1 MFMQV
6 SSFLLIEES
15 LKRLEP
21 EPQSDQ
27 DYQNSTTYMR
37 EFQAK
42 SETLPLVFLSPTPS
56 YSETPSLVP
65 CDSLA
70 RDKR

>member
-6 SSFLLIEES
+6 SSLLLIEES

-42 SETLPLVFLSPTPS
+42 SETLPLCFSPLPI
-56 YSETPSLVP
+56 PIQKPPV
-65 CDSLA
+65 
-70 RDKR
+70 